1 VLLAGKTALVTGAS
15 QGIGEATARL
25 FTQEGAAVIA
35 LARSKEK
42 LEALCE
48 ALPDAVAIVCDLRDR
63 AEVDAAFDRIRALKR
78 PLDIVVHAAG
88 VIESAPMMMQ
98 REEGMRAL
106 FDVNLFGAYYLLQK
120 CVRPMM
126 RTQEGS
132 IVLLSSIMGLE
143 GERGHTAYSASKG
156 AVAALAK
163 AMAKELA
170 PWKIRVN
177 AVAPGVVETSMIAG
191 FGEKERKAY
200 SDKILL
206 GRFARPEEVARA
218 ILFLASPMGSFVNA
232 EVLRVDGGM
241 HL

>member
-1 VLLAGKTALVTGAS
+1 
-15 QGIGEATARL
+15 
-25 FTQEGAAVIA
+25 
-35 LARSKEK
+35 
-42 LEALCE
+42 LCE
-48 ALPDAVAIVCDLRDR
+48 ELPDAVAIECDLRDR

-191 FGEKERKAY
+191 LDEKERKTYA
-200 SDKILL
+200 DKILL